1 MNRHC
6 NLYWK
11 EEIMYKVLIAVNE
24 MLIRM
29 GLESLVNSDPR
40 FHTVALAKDGEEA
53 LEKTRELLP
62 DLILADLDEKHE
74 KQAGSGLEFVKQVR
88 RELPEIPVI
97 MVAGSEE
104 SEYVQQALKLGV
116 RDVIVKSAGE
126 GAFRKLLDR
135 TALELVEN
143 READTGRAADIV
155 PGIHYSG
162 LVLKALYII
171 DRDYME
177 QDLSLISVADELD
190 VTPQYLS
197 RIIRDQTGDTFV
209 TCLSR
214 RRMKQAMLLLSDPGL
229 RLYQISEKCGYATQH
244 YFSYV
249 FRKMTGMTPG
259 EYRRSVQA

>member
-1 MNRHC
+1 
-6 NLYWK
+6 
-11 EEIMYKVLIAVNE
+11 MYKVLIAVSE

-29 GLESLVNSDPR
+29 GLESLVNSDPH
-40 FHTVALAKDGEEA
+40 FHTAALAKDGEEA

-62 DLILADLDEKHE
+62 DLILADLDE

-135 TALELVEN
+135 TALELDEN

-155 PGIHYSG
+155 QGRHYSG
-162 LVLKALYII
+162 LVLKALHII

>member
-1 MNRHC
+1 
-6 NLYWK
+6 
-11 EEIMYKVLIAVNE
+11 MYKVLIAASE

-29 GLESLVNSDPR
+29 GLESLVNNDPR
-40 FHTVALAKDGEEA
+40 FYTAALTKDGEEA
-53 LEKTRELLP
+53 LEKTRELMP
-62 DLILADLDEKHE
+62 DLILADLDG
-74 KQAGSGLEFVKQVR
+74 KQAVSGLGFIKLVR
-88 RELPEIPVI
+88 KELPEVPVI
-97 MVAGSEE
+97 IVAGSEE

-126 GAFRKLLDR
+126 DAFRELLDR
-135 TALELVEN
+135 TALELDEN
-143 READTGRAADIV
+143 RDAGRDADIV
-155 PGIHYSG
+155 SGRHYSS
-162 LVLKALYII
+162 LVLKALHII
-171 DRDYME
+171 DQDYME
-177 QDLSLISVADELD
+177 QDLSLISVADELN

-209 TCLSR
+209 ACLSR

-259 EYRRSVQA
+259 EYRRSVQAGLP

>member
-1 MNRHC
+1 
-6 NLYWK
+6 
-11 EEIMYKVLIAVNE
+11 MYKVLIAASE

-29 GLESLVNSDPR
+29 GLESLVNNDPR
-40 FHTVALAKDGEEA
+40 FYTAALTKDGEEA
-53 LEKTRELLP
+53 LEKTRELMP
-62 DLILADLDEKHE
+62 DLILADLDG
-74 KQAGSGLEFVKQVR
+74 KQAVSGLGFIKLVR
-88 RELPEIPVI
+88 KELPEVPVI
-97 MVAGSEE
+97 IVAGSEE

-126 GAFRKLLDR
+126 DAFRELLDR
-135 TALELVEN
+135 TALELDEN
-143 READTGRAADIV
+143 RDVGRVADIV
-155 PGIHYSG
+155 PGRHYSS
-162 LVLKALYII
+162 LVLKALHII
-171 DRDYME
+171 DQDYME
-177 QDLSLISVADELD
+177 QDLSLISVADELN

-209 TCLSR
+209 ACLSR

-259 EYRRSVQA
+259 EYRRSVQAGLP

>member
-1 MNRHC
+1 
-6 NLYWK
+6 
-11 EEIMYKVLIAVNE
+11 MYKVLIAASE

-29 GLESLVNSDPR
+29 GLESLVNNDPR
-40 FHTVALAKDGEEA
+40 FYTAALTKDGEEA
-53 LEKTRELLP
+53 LEKTRELMP
-62 DLILADLDEKHE
+62 DLILADLDG
-74 KQAGSGLEFVKQVR
+74 KQAVSGLGFIKLVR
-88 RELPEIPVI
+88 KELPEVPVI
-97 MVAGSEE
+97 IVAGSEE

-126 GAFRKLLDR
+126 DAFRELLDR
-135 TALELVEN
+135 TALELDEN
-143 READTGRAADIV
+143 RDAGRDADIV
-155 PGIHYSG
+155 PGRHYSS
-162 LVLKALYII
+162 LVLKALHII
-171 DRDYME
+171 DQDYME
-177 QDLSLISVADELD
+177 QDLSLISVADELN

-209 TCLSR
+209 ACLSR

-259 EYRRSVQA
+259 EYRRSVQAGLP

>member
-1 MNRHC
+1 
-6 NLYWK
+6 
-11 EEIMYKVLIAVNE
+11 MYKVLIAASE

-29 GLESLVNSDPR
+29 GLESLVNNDPR
-40 FHTVALAKDGEEA
+40 FYTAALTKDGEEA
-53 LEKTRELLP
+53 LEKTRELMP
-62 DLILADLDEKHE
+62 DLILADLDG
-74 KQAGSGLEFVKQVR
+74 KQAVSGLGFIKLVR
-88 RELPEIPVI
+88 KELPEVPVI
-97 MVAGSEE
+97 IVAGSEE

-126 GAFRKLLDR
+126 DVFRELLDR
-135 TALELVEN
+135 TALELDEN
-143 READTGRAADIV
+143 RDAGRVADIV
-155 PGIHYSG
+155 PGRHYSS
-162 LVLKALYII
+162 LVLKALHII
-171 DRDYME
+171 DQDYME
-177 QDLSLISVADELD
+177 QDLSLISVADELN

-209 TCLSR
+209 ACLSR

-259 EYRRSVQA
+259 EYRRSVQAGLP

>member
-1 MNRHC
+1 
-6 NLYWK
+6 
-11 EEIMYKVLIAVNE
+11 MYKVLIAASE

-29 GLESLVNSDPR
+29 GLESLVNNDPR
-40 FHTVALAKDGEEA
+40 FYTAALTKDGEEA
-53 LEKTRELLP
+53 LEKTRELMP
-62 DLILADLDEKHE
+62 DLILADLDG
-74 KQAGSGLEFVKQVR
+74 KQAVSGLGFIKLVR
-88 RELPEIPVI
+88 KELPEVPVI
-97 MVAGSEE
+97 IVAGSEE

-126 GAFRKLLDR
+126 DAFRELLDR
-135 TALELVEN
+135 TALELDEN
-143 READTGRAADIV
+143 RDVGRVADIV
-155 PGIHYSG
+155 PGRHYSS
-162 LVLKALYII
+162 LVLKALHII
-171 DRDYME
+171 DQDYME
-177 QDLSLISVADELD
+177 QDLSLISVADELN

-209 TCLSR
+209 ACLSR

>member
-1 MNRHC
+1 
-6 NLYWK
+6 
-11 EEIMYKVLIAVNE
+11 MYKVLIAASE

-29 GLESLVNSDPR
+29 GLESLVNNDPR
-40 FHTVALAKDGEEA
+40 FYTAALTKDGEEA
-53 LEKTRELLP
+53 LEKTRELMP
-62 DLILADLDEKHE
+62 DLILADLDG
-74 KQAGSGLEFVKQVR
+74 KQAVSGLGFIKLVR
-88 RELPEIPVI
+88 KELPEVPVI
-97 MVAGSEE
+97 IVAGSEE

-126 GAFRKLLDR
+126 DAFRELLDR
-135 TALELVEN
+135 TALELDEN
-143 READTGRAADIV
+143 RDAGRVADIV
-155 PGIHYSG
+155 PGRHYSS
-162 LVLKALYII
+162 LVLKALHII
-171 DRDYME
+171 DQDYME
-177 QDLSLISVADELD
+177 QDLSLISVADELN

-209 TCLSR
+209 ACLSR

-259 EYRRSVQA
+259 EYRRSVQAGLP